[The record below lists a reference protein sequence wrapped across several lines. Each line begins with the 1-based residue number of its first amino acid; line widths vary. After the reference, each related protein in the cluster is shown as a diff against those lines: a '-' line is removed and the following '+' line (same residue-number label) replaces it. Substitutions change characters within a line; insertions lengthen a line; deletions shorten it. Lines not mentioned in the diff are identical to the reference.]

1 MPREQGLDL
10 WLAYQHHTLVIDVV
24 GTLEVEAGLR
34 ELLIPTHH
42 ADLVADLTRCLDIK
56 TGLASIT
63 PVAADVTPS
72 TPLPLPNWQP
82 TDPVHVNGA
91 HAQPDAILLEF
102 LHAAA
107 SWNPSTRL
115 AMRTHPLF
123 TIASVHDRV
132 HALVLSLGCASDLA
146 NGLEGKLDGVL
157 RCILDRVPGLS
168 PDLAWALDRD
178 LDHGL
183 DHTRDLGSYLDRTLD
198 HIRDLTR
205 DLTRDLGNELA
216 HLRGLDHLAPLDL
229 NNALAHLLTLDHALG
244 HNCAQASNYARIST
258 HNITHYLARIRSL
271 IDDLDRTQSFA
282 SELTQT
288 IQILIHFHGVLS
300 NVTGVD
306 LRNVNF
312 TGIPLQGLRWSVRT
326 QWPPEIENHIRHDSV
341 QIADGI
347 FEVGHGDIAHIL
359 ANVDR

>member
-1 MPREQGLDL
+1 MQREQGLDL

-82 TDPVHVNGA
+82 TDPVHVNGE
-91 HAQPDAILLEF
+91 HAQPDTILVEF

-107 SWNPSTRL
+107 SWSPSTRL

-123 TIASVHDRV
+123 TIASVHDRA
-132 HALVLSLGCASDLA
+132 HTLVLSLGCASDLA

-157 RCILDRVPGLS
+157 RCILD
-168 PDLAWALDRD
+168 
-178 LDHGL
+178 HGL
-183 DHTRDLGSYLDRTLD
+183 DHTRDLGSYLDRS
-198 HIRDLTR
+198 
-205 DLTRDLGNELA
+205 
-216 HLRGLDHLAPLDL
+216 LDHLAPLDL

-244 HNCAQASNYARIST
+244 HHRAQASNYARIST
-258 HNITHYLARIRSL
+258 HNVTHYLARMRSL
-271 IDDLDRTQSFA
+271 IGDLDRTQSFA

-312 TGIPLQGLRWSVRT
+312 TGIPLQGLRWSVHTR
-326 QWPPEIENHIRHDSV
+326 WPPEIENRIRCDSV
-341 QIADGI
+341 QIAEGI
-347 FEVGHGDIAHIL
+347 FEIGHASHVVAGG
-359 ANVDR
+359 